1 MLRAVVITPVYN
13 DFVAFGV
20 LCRDLGAAA
29 SASRIRLSVVAV
41 DDGSLDMPPISD
53 QSPPGVEHVEIL
65 RLACN
70 LGHQRAI
77 AVGLADVA
85 RRRDYDVVIVMD
97 CDGEDRPADLFRLVE
112 VHRRNPT
119 AIVAARRGR
128 RSEDARFKLLY
139 GLYKGIFTVCTGR
152 TIDFGNFMVIPKA
165 MVGRLAH
172 MPEVWNH
179 LAAAVLRSS
188 VRIERVA
195 CDRGNRYAGGSSM
208 NVVSLLAHGLSAVA
222 VFSDLVFVRLLLLAS
237 VVCVLALVAA
247 FAAVAIR
254 ATTDLAIPGW
264 ASNVVG
270 ISAIMLFQALTLSV
284 VACLTMLG
292 SRSATAF
299 IPASHAG
306 QYIAERIVTV
316 EQCQPHLRPSNISAP
331 N

>member
-1 MLRAVVITPVYN
+1 
-13 DFVAFGV
+13 
-20 LCRDLGAAA
+20 
-29 SASRIRLSVVAV
+29 
-41 DDGSLDMPPISD
+41 
-53 QSPPGVEHVEIL
+53 
-65 RLACN
+65 
-70 LGHQRAI
+70 
-77 AVGLADVA
+77 
-85 RRRDYDVVIVMD
+85 
-97 CDGEDRPADLFRLVE
+97 
-112 VHRRNPT
+112 
-119 AIVAARRGR
+119 
-128 RSEDARFKLLY
+128 
-139 GLYKGIFTVCTGR
+139 
-152 TIDFGNFMVIPKA
+152 
-165 MVGRLAH
+165 
-172 MPEVWNH
+172 
-179 LAAAVLRSS
+179 
-188 VRIERVA
+188 
-195 CDRGNRYAGGSSM
+195 M